1 MNRFQ
6 STLPTPEAMR
16 KAAELAA
23 GPQGLTLEDL
33 LARLSERF
41 DALDEKLDTL
51 EARISDITLDYG
63 TGYTIED

>member
-1 MNRFQ
+1 
-6 STLPTPEAMR
+6 MR